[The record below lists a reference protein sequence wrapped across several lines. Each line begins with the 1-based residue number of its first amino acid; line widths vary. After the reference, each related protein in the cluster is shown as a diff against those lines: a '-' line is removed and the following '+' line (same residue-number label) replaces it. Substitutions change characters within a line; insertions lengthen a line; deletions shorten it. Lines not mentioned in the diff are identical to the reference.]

1 MKAFFRTPFIL
12 PIFLLMA
19 CGSSEQAKEDKT
31 DLYSDTEEIITI
43 DKDAN
48 DELFAEVMEI
58 HDEVM
63 PEMGSIRKT
72 RKALLDKLE
81 NTSDEAIGKVLQEQA
96 DKLDESH
103 EAMMGWMR
111 QFNPNQDEGVT
122 DSAYNVY
129 LVGQKQK
136 MIEVRDLMVNSL
148 KEGKALLGSG
158 E

>member
-1 MKAFFRTPFIL
+1 MKTLNHILWIIPVLFIT
-12 PIFLLMA
+12 A
-19 CGSSEQAKEDKT
+19 CGSSEQSRDKT
-31 DLYSDTEEIITI
+31 DLYDKEIIEIEQDAI
-43 DKDAN
+43 D
-48 DELFAEVMEI
+48 LLMAEVMEI

-63 PEMGSIRKT
+63 PEMGSIRRT

-81 NTSDEAIGKVLQEQA
+81 NTSDEAVGKILQEQA

-111 QFNPNQDEGVT
+111 QFNPEQDSAVT
-122 DSAYNVY
+122 DSSFQVY
-129 LVGQKQK
+129 LLEQKQK

-148 KEGKALLGSG
+148 NEGKALLGSG

>member
-1 MKAFFRTPFIL
+1 MKTLF
-12 PIFLLMA
+12 PIPTLLLVFLLVA
-19 CGSSEQAKEDKT
+19 CGSSEQAKDKT
-31 DLYSDTEEIITI
+31 DLYSDKEEIIPI

-63 PEMGSIRKT
+63 PEMGSIRRT

-81 NTSDEAIGKVLQEQA
+81 NTSDEAVSKILQEQA

-111 QFNPNQDEGVT
+111 QFDPTMG
-122 DSAYNVY
+122 DSVSDSLYNIY
-129 LVGQKQK
+129 LVDQKQK

>member
-1 MKAFFRTPFIL
+1 MKTFSRISYLIL
-12 PIFLLMA
+12 VLFMVA
-19 CGSSEQAKEDKT
+19 CSSTEQTQDKT
-31 DLYSDTEEIITI
+31 DLYSDKEEIITI

-48 DELFAEVMEI
+48 DELFAEVMAI

-63 PEMGSIRKT
+63 PEMGDIRRT

-81 NTSDEAIGKVLQEQA
+81 NTTDDAVGKVLQEQA

-111 QFNPNQDEGVT
+111 QFDPTLGDTVS
-122 DSAYNVY
+122 DSAYNEY
-129 LVGQKQK
+129 LVDQKQK

-148 KEGKALLGSG
+148 KEGKVLLGSG